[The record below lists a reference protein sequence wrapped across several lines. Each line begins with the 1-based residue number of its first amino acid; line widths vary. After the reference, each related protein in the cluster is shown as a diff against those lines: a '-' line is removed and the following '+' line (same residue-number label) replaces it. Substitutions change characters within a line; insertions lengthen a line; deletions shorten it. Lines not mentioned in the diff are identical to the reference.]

1 MVLGSLPTT
10 VGHSFFLLPHFPLS
24 FFQWDDL
31 MSRRPREGE
40 EDAELLAEIEDARK
54 SMGQFRR
61 RTSQAYQARKGK

>member
-1 MVLGSLPTT
+1 MALFPPLWDTL
-10 VGHSFFLLPHFPLS
+10 FFASPLS
-24 FFQWDDL
+24 PFPFQWDDL